1 MAGIRVGEL
10 ELEALRP
17 VAAKIASASAAFH
30 FFEAVTSPFIRF
42 SESREVL

>member
-17 VAAKIASASAAFH
+17 IDAKIASAAFR
-30 FFEAVTSPFIRF
+30 FLEAVTSPFSRF